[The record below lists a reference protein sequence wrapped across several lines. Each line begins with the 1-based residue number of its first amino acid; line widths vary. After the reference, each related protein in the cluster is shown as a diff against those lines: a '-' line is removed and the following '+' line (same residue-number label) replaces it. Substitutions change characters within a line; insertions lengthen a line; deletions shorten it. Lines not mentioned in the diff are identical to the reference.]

1 MHTKIYTPDADYVH
15 IINGATYYAA
25 WRISLRRAIAY
36 LAIRL
41 DPAWLDA
48 SPDVLEAWLP
58 RNWHYLAHH
67 ELVTYLDVQGITP
80 ELCTMS

>member
-1 MHTKIYTPDADYVH
+1 MFTKVYTSDEDSAL
-15 IINGATYYAA
+15 IRQRATYYAP
-25 WRISLRRAIAY
+25 WRISLRKVIAY

-58 RNWHYLAHH
+58 RNWSYLAHH
-67 ELVTYLDVQGITP
+67 ELVNYLDVQGITP
-80 ELCTMS
+80 ELCTLS